1 MSNITSLK
9 RYIDDGKGFFS
20 RTKRQYSDG
29 IDKIN
34 QKINK
39 YGLTI
44 IVSPYFNVKSPQ
56 EQYLDQIKLIELI
69 LAIYNTPY
77 FQKLHL
83 LPFSENRQ

>member
-1 MSNITSLK
+1 MREEVYSDKSLMSNITSLK

-44 IVSPYFNVKSPQ
+44 HEYTITDPHHY
-56 EQYLDQIKLIELI
+56 
-69 LAIYNTPY
+69 
-77 FQKLHL
+77 
-83 LPFSENRQ
+83 